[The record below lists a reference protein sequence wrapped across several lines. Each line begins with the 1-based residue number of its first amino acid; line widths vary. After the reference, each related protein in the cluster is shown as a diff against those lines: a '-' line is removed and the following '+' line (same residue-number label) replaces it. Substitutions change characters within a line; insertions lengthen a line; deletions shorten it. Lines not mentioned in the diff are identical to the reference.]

1 MSERNKMLTRRF
13 YDEVLSKKN
22 LRVIDELCAPT
33 VVDHSAL
40 PGQAPG
46 LEGLKQTIGVYL
58 EAFPDLSIRVEEMI
72 AEGDLVAVRLTGR
85 ATHKGAFLGTAPTG
99 KSFTL
104 RGIDI
109 IRVKDGKAVEIW
121 HEGNDAEVF
130 MQLGVQPPAPQ

>member
-1 MSERNKMLTRRF
+1 
-13 YDEVLSKKN
+13 
-22 LRVIDELCAPT
+22 
-33 VVDHSAL
+33 
-40 PGQAPG
+40 
-46 LEGLKQTIGVYL
+46 
-58 EAFPDLSIRVEEMI
+58 
-72 AEGDLVAVRLTGR
+72 LTGR